1 MTSRDHLIFINYRGS
16 DENWATELVY
26 ARVTEAFG
34 PDTAFKAGN
43 SIRPGDAFPPV
54 LRREAACCPVML
66 ACIGPNWLTAG
77 SAGEGHRLD
86 HPDDWVRREIAIALS
101 AGNHVIPLLIGNP
114 GQVSIPDPDLLPS
127 DIRDLAHRQ
136 ARRLAPGGG
145 LDQTIPELIARLAE
159 LVPEL
164 AERRARASGA
174 TATAAGQVPS
184 GQVAA
189 LLPQKPA
196 AQATGAGSVAF
207 CGDNHGVV
215 STGGSPTNII
225 RR

>member
-1 MTSRDHLIFINYRGS
+1 MSSRNHLIFINYRGS

-26 ARVTEAFG
+26 ARMTVAFG
-34 PDTAFKAGN
+34 PDAVFKAGN
-43 SIRPGDAFPPV
+43 AIRPGETFPPV

-66 ACIGPNWLTAG
+66 ACIGPHWLTANCAADG
-77 SAGEGHRLD
+77 NRLD

-101 AGNHVIPLLIGNP
+101 AGNHVIPLLIGNHD
-114 GQVSIPDPDLLPS
+114 QVSIPDPYLLPL

-136 ARRLAPGGG
+136 AHRLAPGGG
-145 LDQTIPELIARLAE
+145 LDRSIPDLIVRLAE

-174 TATAAGQVPS
+174 TAIAEDPALVGQVT
-184 GQVAA
+184 A
-189 LLPQKPA
+189 LLSQKPA
-196 AQATGAGSVAF
+196 AQAVGDGSVTLS
-207 CGDNHGVV
+207 GDNHGVIT
-215 STGGSPTNII
+215 TGGSTTNII